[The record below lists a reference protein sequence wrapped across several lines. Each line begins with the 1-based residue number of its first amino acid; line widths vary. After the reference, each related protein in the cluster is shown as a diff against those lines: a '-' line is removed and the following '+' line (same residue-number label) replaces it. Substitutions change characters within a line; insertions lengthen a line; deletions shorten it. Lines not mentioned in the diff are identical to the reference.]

1 MSLERKQE
9 ASVPVQGRV
18 DLRTLATFA
27 LYWESQGYLIDS
39 MSKLI
44 SWTIDAFKEVLV
56 SNKPEINDVSTLEE
70 ACEIL
75 ATKGLMNRTLMNKA
89 ERKIN
94 QARGLENIRLD
105 GWDIDKNSNIYKEL
119 HPKNQVS
126 PFPGMVKNDKP
137 IRSEVEEYYAERERE
152 KEEEQ
157 RVNIERQKANAM
169 KSGRVVHLEGE
180 SETVKSN
187 IDRNLEKMKKA
198 DEALERF

>member
-169 KSGRVVHLEGE
+169 KSGRVYVGNE
-180 SETVKSN
+180 SEVSKKN

-198 DEALERF
+198 DEALERY